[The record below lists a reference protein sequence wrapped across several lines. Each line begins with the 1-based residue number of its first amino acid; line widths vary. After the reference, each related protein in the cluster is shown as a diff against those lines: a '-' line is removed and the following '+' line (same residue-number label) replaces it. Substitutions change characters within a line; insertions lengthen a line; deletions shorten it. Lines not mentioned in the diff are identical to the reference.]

1 MKKHLSFIGI
11 LLLLPILTFF
21 SYFTLDKLKINIYI
35 GGFILFYTSCIIIS
49 IIFNKQI
56 KINQFYKNIKLLP
69 TIFVAF
75 IISIGLKLMCST
87 ILSYGTNLFEFIAKP
102 KKYNLSYLLAVYLLA
117 PILEELWC
125 RVIIINKFKGIINSV
140 ILIIGTAILF
150 GFLHLNDIKS
160 FISFFTFGLVLSYIF
175 FKTENALLIILVHF
189 FFNFIATI
197 IGIYF
202 YKIKYI
208 FAFTAHYFYVS
219 MGVFAIVAILL
230 FGVYRKQFDKWLIK
244 TTKTK
249 EIEN

>member
-1 MKKHLSFIGI
+1 MKKYLNFIGI
-11 LLLLPILTFF
+11 LFLLPILTFF
-21 SYFTLDKLKINIYI
+21 SYFTLDKLKINTYI
-35 GGFILFYTSCIIIS
+35 AGIILFYVSCIISS

-56 KINQFYKNIKLLP
+56 KINQFYRNIKLLP
-69 TIFVAF
+69 TILVSF

-87 ILSYGTNLFEFIAKP
+87 IQFYGTNFFEFIAKP

-125 RVIIINKFKGIINSV
+125 RIIIINKFKGIINSV

-150 GFLHLNDIKS
+150 GFLHPKNIKTV
-160 FISFFTFGLVLSYIF
+160 ISFFTFGLVLSYIF
-175 FKTENALLIILVHF
+175 FKTENALLIILIHF
-189 FFNFIATI
+189 FFNFITTI
-197 IGIYF
+197 TGIYF

-208 FAFTAHYFYVS
+208 YAFTAHYFYVS
-219 MGVFAIVAILL
+219 MGVFAIGAILL
-230 FGVYRKQFDKWLIK
+230 FWVYRKQFDNWLIK